1 MDFLLCQPTLTP
13 THPSLTLP
21 GKRYLNPL
29 SNTLSNTPVF
39 KIASTYCF
47 SKPWIEDFQI
57 TGVCDAS
64 ESFYTRNGGVLHSSG
79 SSVIAADC
87 IKADSS
93 PLSLPLKGSTYQNT
107 TSKGHIHIRT
117 PLYCMAIGPASS
129 VTVHSNVVQYSST
142 LEFAVTLQTL
152 LQCTAPLL
160 ICTAF

>member
-1 MDFLLCQPTLTP
+1 M
-13 THPSLTLP
+13 
-21 GKRYLNPL
+21 
-29 SNTLSNTPVF
+29 
-39 KIASTYCF
+39 
-47 SKPWIEDFQI
+47 
-57 TGVCDAS
+57 
-64 ESFYTRNGGVLHSSG
+64 HSSG

-129 VTVHSNVVQYSST
+129 VTVHSNVLQYSST

-152 LQCTAPLL
+152 QQCTVPFL
-160 ICTAF
+160 ICTAAPEGFFRKWEKQCCSRGGFSTGEKWEKQWEKQCCSRGGFSTGEK